1 MSSTKIAIST
11 RIVLR
16 SIDHHRRGPG
26 QEVGATMI
34 DLGINLD
41 GGTYL
46 AGEAALEDDLISRGP
61 HLSEEEADL
70 EANIVI
76 VARTGPHHVPSN

>member
-1 MSSTKIAIST
+1 
-11 RIVLR
+11 
-16 SIDHHRRGPG
+16 
-26 QEVGATMI
+26 MI

-46 AGEAALEDDLISRGP
+46 AGGAALEDDLISRGR
-61 HLSEEEADL
+61 HLSEEGADL

-76 VARTGPHHVPSN
+76 VGRTGPHHVPSS

>member
-1 MSSTKIAIST
+1 
-11 RIVLR
+11 
-16 SIDHHRRGPG
+16 
-26 QEVGATMI
+26 MI